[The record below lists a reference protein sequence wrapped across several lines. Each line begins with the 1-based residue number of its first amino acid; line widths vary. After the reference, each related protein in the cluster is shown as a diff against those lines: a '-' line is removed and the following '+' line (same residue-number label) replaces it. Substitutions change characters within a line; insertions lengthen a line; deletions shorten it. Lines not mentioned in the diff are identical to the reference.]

1 MRVVLAI
8 DGSSSSAKARD
19 VVAGLP
25 WPDGSTIRIVGA
37 VEHAPELFGLPWIPV
52 VPEDAGAI
60 EGDVVARLTD
70 ALLTTEQAIAR
81 PALTVDH
88 VLLRG
93 HAARSIV
100 DEART
105 FGADLLVLG
114 SRGHGG
120 LETMLLGSTSAEVV
134 DHAPCPVLVIRESR
148 LGSILLAED
157 GSIGARDAAACV
169 EAWPIF
175 ASLPVT
181 VVSVAEVALP
191 MGGAAFG
198 LYDQVMESYTE
209 SVDVARAQ
217 HREIALRRAERLT
230 TTGRAVQIEV
240 RDGDAAAE
248 IVAAAGELQADLVVV
263 GTRGHTGLT
272 RMILGSV
279 ARKVLT
285 HAPCSVL
292 VVREGVRPE
301 PAAAV
306 AVGPSAAAG

>member
-19 VVAGLP
+19 LVAGLS
-25 WPDGSTIRIVGA
+25 WPDGSTIRVVGA
-37 VEHAPELFGLPWIPV
+37 VEHGPELFGLPWMPV
-52 VPEDAGAI
+52 VPTNAGAI
-60 EGDVVARLTD
+60 EEDVVNRLTD
-70 ALLTTEQAIAR
+70 ALLAAKREIAR
-81 PALTVDH
+81 PTLTVDH
-88 VLLRG
+88 VVLRG
-93 HAARSIV
+93 HIARAIV

-105 FGADLLVLG
+105 FDADLVVLG

-120 LETMLLGSTSAEVV
+120 LGTMLLGSTSAEVV
-134 DHAPCPVLVIRESR
+134 DHAPCPVLVVRDTRI
-148 LGSILLAED
+148 GSIVLGED
-157 GSIGARDAAACV
+157 GSTGARDAAACV
-169 EAWPIF
+169 EEWQILA
-175 ASLPVT
+175 AVPVT
-181 VVSVAEVALP
+181 VVSVAEVAVP
-191 MGGAAFG
+191 MANATLG

-209 SVDVARAQ
+209 SVDLARAE
-217 HREIALRRAERLT
+217 HRSIALRRADRLAR
-230 TTGRAVQIEV
+230 TGRAVQIEV
-240 RDGDAAAE
+240 REGDAAAE
-248 IVAAAGELQADLVVV
+248 IVTAAGELKTDLVVI

-306 AVGPSAAAG
+306 SVGSGAHAG

>member
-8 DGSSSSAKARD
+8 DGSVSSAKARD
-19 VVAGLP
+19 LVAGLP
-25 WPDGSTIRIVGA
+25 WPDGSTIRVVGA
-37 VEHAPELFGLPWIPV
+37 VEHGPELFGLPWIPV
-52 VPEDAGAI
+52 VPENAGAI
-60 EGDVVARLTD
+60 EEEVVNRLTD
-70 ALLTTEQAIAR
+70 ALLTAERSIAR
-81 PALTVDH
+81 PAIAVDH

-93 HAARSIV
+93 HAARAIV
-100 DEART
+100 DEAST
-105 FGADLLVLG
+105 FGAELLVLG

-134 DHAPCPVLVIRESR
+134 DHAPCPVLVVRGPR
-148 LGSILLAED
+148 VGSIVLAED
-157 GSIGARDAAACV
+157 GSTGARDAAACV
-169 EAWPIF
+169 EEWPIL
-175 ASLPVT
+175 ASVPVT
-181 VVSVAEVALP
+181 VVSVAEVAVP
-191 MGGAAFG
+191 MGGATFG

-209 SVDVARAQ
+209 SADVARAE
-217 HREIALRRAERLT
+217 HREIAIRRADRLAR
-230 TTGRAVQIEV
+230 TGRAVQIEV

-248 IVAAAGELQADLVVV
+248 IVAAAGELKADLVVV

-306 AVGPSAAAG
+306 SVEAGSAAG

>member
-8 DGSSSSAKARD
+8 DGSISSARARD
-19 VVAGLP
+19 LVVGLP
-25 WPDGSTIRIVGA
+25 WPDGSSIRVVGV
-37 VEHAPELFGLPWIPV
+37 VEHGPALFGLPWIPV
-52 VPEDAGAI
+52 VPENAGAI
-60 EGDVVARLTD
+60 EEDVVNRLTD
-70 ALLTTEQAIAR
+70 ALLAAEHEIAR

-88 VLLRG
+88 ALLRG
-93 HAARSIV
+93 HAARAIV

-105 FGADLLVLG
+105 FGAELVVLG

-120 LETMLLGSTSAEVV
+120 FETMFLGSTSAEVV
-134 DHAPCPVLVIRESR
+134 DHAPCPVLVVRDTRI
-148 LGSILLAED
+148 GSIVLAED
-157 GSIGARDAAACV
+157 GSTGARDAAACV
-169 EAWPIF
+169 EEWPIL
-175 ASLPVT
+175 ATVPVT
-181 VVSVAEVALP
+181 VVSVAEVAVP
-191 MGGAAFG
+191 MGGATPG
-198 LYDQVMESYTE
+198 LYDQVMESYAE
-209 SVDVARAQ
+209 SVDLARAE
-217 HREIALRRAERLT
+217 HREIALRRADRLAR
-230 TTGRAVQIEV
+230 TGRAVQIEV

-248 IVAAAGELQADLVVV
+248 IVTAAGERKTDLVVV

-306 AVGPSAAAG
+306 SVEPSSPAG